1 MLKYNA
7 ISFKK
12 EFPKTILGNS
22 IINMQPKNSHLIWD
36 SAMTFDMFVNKLN
49 ITHRSAY
56 ESTLVSMV
64 PFWYI
69 NFLLEK
75 YPNQVIDMG
84 CGSNTFK
91 KYIPFVHGIDPVDYH
106 ADEIDFFDAQFSRG
120 HTEAYES
127 VMSINALHF
136 ISLSDYGLR
145 LREFANIIKPGG
157 RGFVTFNVER
167 MKEHTSDSEFTS
179 LFSSAT
185 PDNKQLSNYIL
196 SETKS
201 NLQNILV
208 YDNFL
213 NECKDEHLNGNIRI
227 VFDK

>member
-1 MLKYNA
+1 
-7 ISFKK
+7 
-12 EFPKTILGNS
+12 
-22 IINMQPKNSHLIWD
+22 
-36 SAMTFDMFVNKLN
+36 
-49 ITHRSAY
+49 
-56 ESTLVSMV
+56 
-64 PFWYI
+64 
-69 NFLLEK
+69 
-75 YPNQVIDMG
+75 
-84 CGSNTFK
+84 
-91 KYIPFVHGIDPVDYH
+91 
-106 ADEIDFFDAQFSRG
+106 
-120 HTEAYES
+120 
-127 VMSINALHF
+127 MSINALHF

-157 RGFVTFNVER
+157 RGFISFNVER
-167 MKEHTSDSEFTS
+167 MKERTSDSEFTS

-213 NECKDEHLNGNIRI
+213 DECKDEHLNGNIRI